1 MTTLRNTIFGAG
13 VAVAL
18 SVAATAAMAETA
30 NVTTSAT
37 IIRPITIG
45 TVTPLAFGSAAP
57 GSTQGTIVVTT
68 SNTRSATGG
77 VALVGGTGAT
87 SGGVVING
95 QDAQA
100 FNIAYTPSITSVPSG
115 NVVGDYS
122 LSGIT
127 TDGCGV
133 TGGTGNIASAQI
145 AASATSCTIKLGATL
160 GVPANAAA
168 GAVAGNIQAVI
179 NYN

>member
-1 MTTLRNTIFGAG
+1 MNTLRNILIGAG
-13 VAVAL
+13 AVVAL
-18 SVAATAAMAETA
+18 AGAATAVNAADA

-45 TVTPLAFGSAAP
+45 TVTALAFGSAAP
-57 GSTQGTIVVTT
+57 GATQGTIVVTT
-68 SNTRSATGG
+68 TNTRSATGG

-87 SGGVVING
+87 SGGIVING
-95 QDAQA
+95 ENTQA
-100 FNIAYTPSITSVPSG
+100 FNIAYTPTITSVPAG

-122 LSGIT
+122 LSGVT

-133 TGGTGNIASAQI
+133 TAGSGNVASASIASGN
-145 AASATSCTIKLGATL
+145 TCTVKLGATL
-160 GVPANAAA
+160 GVPANAVA
-168 GAVAGNIQAVI
+168 GAVAGNILATI